1 MIIQETEKEQRDF
14 AKIPNSTRIE
24 ISRIIYPL
32 PQAPVAKGRGK
43 NISGG
48 GICFSSFS
56 SYQPGSKLNLKMEI
70 KGWQNYKKKFS
81 MIFNGVTK
89 TPLSVIAEVIWCT
102 IVPDRSEYEIGV
114 KFLDVYEDDYQAFLR
129 YLKKQAKN

>member
-1 MIIQETEKEQRDF
+1 
-14 AKIPNSTRIE
+14 
-24 ISRIIYPL
+24 
-32 PQAPVAKGRGK
+32 
-43 NISGG
+43 
-48 GICFSSFS
+48 
-56 SYQPGSKLNLKMEI
+56 MEI

-129 YLKKQAKN
+129 YLKKHAKN

>member
-43 NISGG
+43 NISG
-48 GICFSSFS
+48 
-56 SYQPGSKLNLKMEI
+56 
-70 KGWQNYKKKFS
+70 
-81 MIFNGVTK
+81 
-89 TPLSVIAEVIWCT
+89 A
-102 IVPDRSEYEIGV
+102 
-114 KFLDVYEDDYQAFLR
+114 VYAFPAFLPI
-129 YLKKQAKN
+129 NPEVN